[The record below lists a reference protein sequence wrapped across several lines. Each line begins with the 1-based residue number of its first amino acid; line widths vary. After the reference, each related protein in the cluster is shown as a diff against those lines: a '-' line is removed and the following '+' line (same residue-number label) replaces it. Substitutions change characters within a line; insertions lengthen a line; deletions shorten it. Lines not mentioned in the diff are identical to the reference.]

1 MISSVFRRLIV
12 GFTVAALGI
21 GAVEAAP
28 SNKPKTT
35 TKRSTTQKKT
45 TASRKTQQ
53 QVKTEPVWRP
63 VVGKEP
69 PQTAAASVML
79 VDALTGRVLYEKNA
93 DERRAPASTQK
104 LLTALIVAEEGNLDK
119 KVTFQ
124 PVDLQTEPVM
134 LYAKPGDTYTRR
146 QLLEAL
152 LVKSF
157 NDVARALARDNAG
170 SVEAFAVKMNRKAA
184 ELGMTS
190 SHFVNPNGL
199 TEPNQYS
206 TARDMAKLALVA
218 YHNPTL
224 RQIFS
229 IKELPFRYANGRV
242 TTFKNTNRVLRG
254 WAPCNG
260 MKTGYTMAAGHCLV
274 SSASLNGR
282 DVIAVVLGDNR
293 QHIWHDSASLL
304 AWGLMR

>member
-1 MISSVFRRLIV
+1 MV
-12 GFTVAALGI
+12 GLTVAALSI
-21 GAVEAAP
+21 SAVDAAP
-28 SNKPKTT
+28 ATKKNQKSRRTTQTSKTT
-35 TKRSTTQKKT
+35 KKKT
-45 TASRKTQQ
+45 TSAVRQQ
-53 QVKTEPVWRP
+53 PTPEPVWRP

-79 VDALTGRVLYEKNA
+79 VDAQTGRVLYQKNA
-93 DERRAPASTQK
+93 DEHRAPASTQK
-104 LLTALIVAEEGNLDK
+104 LLTALIVAEEGNLGK
-119 KVTFQ
+119 RVTFQ
-124 PVDLQTEPVM
+124 QVDTEAEPVK

-184 ELGMTS
+184 ELGMTN

-199 TEPNQYS
+199 TEPGQYS
-206 TARDMAKLALVA
+206 TARDMAKLARAA

-224 RQIFS
+224 REIFA
-229 IKELPFRYANGRV
+229 IKELPFRYSNGRM

-282 DVIAVVLGDNR
+282 DVIAVVLGDKRN
-293 QHIWHDSASLL
+293 HVWNDSASLL
-304 AWGLMR
+304 AWGLLR